1 MRKLLHFG
9 LMLCG
14 LLLSMSAY
22 AIPDWFHH
30 GGATI
35 KIHQQGEE
43 TFIDDPSWVN
53 EVIVV
58 ETSDQA

>member
-35 KIHQQGEE
+35 MIHQQGAEK
-43 TFIDDPSWVN
+43 FIDS
-53 EVIVV
+53 
-58 ETSDQA
+58 